1 VFGLTPLSALVHKMG
16 RETKEGRRR
25 DKQRKSAKMSNEQ
38 VKWGNR
44 CRSKTKKRPSPQV
57 SAPKLQRLKQ
67 PSTGVSSGL
76 VNSTVASAILVK
88 WVSMT
93 YAGCF
98 NFDDARVIRAK
109 YSRLVYVLH
118 RVAQGDVPNCF
129 TIWTYAHIFKHRSP
143 LARAQGPAGAAG
155 LLPRGFAAPG
165 SGPVGTRILGRLHPL
180 RTPMNCTSDFGL
192 TTAPEATSPE
202 RTGNPVGARQAA
214 ANSASSSTRTAVPD
228 EGFRTGRNGLL
239 QHACLHEL

>member
-1 VFGLTPLSALVHKMG
+1 MFGLTPLSALVHKMG

-118 RVAQGDVPNCF
+118 RVAQGDVICVVKAERACGQSGN
-129 TIWTYAHIFKHRSP
+129 TGTQSQP
-143 LARAQGPAGAAG
+143 LH
-155 LLPRGFAAPG
+155 
-165 SGPVGTRILGRLHPL
+165 SGVHGCCG
-180 RTPMNCTSDFGL
+180 MGCD
-192 TTAPEATSPE
+192 
-202 RTGNPVGARQAA
+202 
-214 ANSASSSTRTAVPD
+214 
-228 EGFRTGRNGLL
+228 
-239 QHACLHEL
+239 

>member
-1 VFGLTPLSALVHKMG
+1 MSMCYVQGIRADVM
-16 RETKEGRRR
+16 R
-25 DKQRKSAKMSNEQ
+25 SAKGITNFVLFLFCVFLLHQ
-38 VKWGNR
+38 TNAKAGLLIICDR
-44 CRSKTKKRPSPQV
+44 TKKSQCPVGRPSPQV

-118 RVAQGDVPNCF
+118 RVAQGDVS
-129 TIWTYAHIFKHRSP
+129 Y
-143 LARAQGPAGAAG
+143 
-155 LLPRGFAAPG
+155 
-165 SGPVGTRILGRLHPL
+165 
-180 RTPMNCTSDFGL
+180 
-192 TTAPEATSPE
+192 
-202 RTGNPVGARQAA
+202 
-214 ANSASSSTRTAVPD
+214 ASS
-228 EGFRTGRNGLL
+228 
-239 QHACLHEL
+239 

>member
-1 VFGLTPLSALVHKMG
+1 MFGLTPLSALVHKMG

-118 RVAQGDVPNCF
+118 RVAQGDVICVVKAERACGQSGN
-129 TIWTYAHIFKHRSP
+129 TGTQSQP
-143 LARAQGPAGAAG
+143 LH
-155 LLPRGFAAPG
+155 
-165 SGPVGTRILGRLHPL
+165 SGVHG
-180 RTPMNCTSDFGL
+180 C
-192 TTAPEATSPE
+192 
-202 RTGNPVGARQAA
+202 
-214 ANSASSSTRTAVPD
+214 
-228 EGFRTGRNGLL
+228 
-239 QHACLHEL
+239 